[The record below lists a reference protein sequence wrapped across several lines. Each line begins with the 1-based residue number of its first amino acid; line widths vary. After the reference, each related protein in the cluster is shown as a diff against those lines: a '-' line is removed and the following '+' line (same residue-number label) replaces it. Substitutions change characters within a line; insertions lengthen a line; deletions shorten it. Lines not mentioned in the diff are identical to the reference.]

1 MSRDSRAQLV
11 VESVLPF
18 IEAHRKL
25 EHQGNAKK
33 PFILGV
39 TGLQGSGK
47 SHLASALVVALSK
60 DHNYNTIE
68 VSLDDFYLRHD
79 EQISLR
85 TQNPSNNLFKARGQP
100 GTHDPV
106 LLKSFF
112 SQFSDPLAKHVWIP
126 SFDKGLFQGE
136 GDRLPLLEWKTIDC
150 HCPIDVVIFEGWCVG
165 FQPCPDIEVER
176 KRVEALQI
184 RHLNEPEKSIMDFP
198 QSQFSTT
205 TLGDHKLVDLLH
217 VNDCLR
223 RYSED
228 FMGPQHFDFM
238 VHLDTND
245 LGNVY
250 TWRIQQEHA
259 LHRRKGTGMTD
270 EAVVKFVQIYM
281 PAYELYLEGLRSG
294 FFRETGSFIRT
305 KGQLQLVMDVER
317 NVVESK
323 LF

>member
-1 MSRDSRAQLV
+1 M
-11 VESVLPF
+11 
-18 IEAHRKL
+18 
-25 EHQGNAKK
+25 
-33 PFILGV
+33 
-39 TGLQGSGK
+39 
-47 SHLASALVVALSK
+47 ASALVVALSK

-79 EQISLR
+79 KQISLR
-85 TQNPSNNLFKARGQP
+85 TQIPSNTLFKARGQP

-126 SFDKGLFQGE
+126 SFDKSLFQGE
-136 GDRLPLLEWKTIDC
+136 GDRLPRSEWKTIDY

-176 KRVEALQI
+176 KRAEALQI
-184 RHLNEPEKSIMDFP
+184 RYSNEPEKSITNFP
-198 QSQFSTT
+198 ESQFSTT
-205 TLGDHKLVDLLH
+205 TLGDHELVDLLH

-245 LGNVY
+245 LVNVY

-259 LHRRKGTGMTD
+259 LHRRKGTGMAD
-270 EAVVKFVQIYM
+270 EAVVKFGTV
-281 PAYELYLEGLRSG
+281 L
-294 FFRETGSFIRT
+294 FICPIA
-305 KGQLQLVMDVER
+305 D
-317 NVVESK
+317 N
-323 LF
+323 